1 MLYINLMQ
9 CRKIFFDIMQN
20 REIDLKIRCALV
32 LTFINEVQEK
42 IDSNDIQSIKL
53 VKDKYLNKDFI
64 KSTINDIEVYKGKTT
79 EKYINI
85 KEVIEVF
92 RDLKHIK
99 PNDILG
105 LEDAL
110 RYFWQNEDD
119 KDIYLDI
126 HKKFDEYYKEKSYE
140 FEQILV
146 YFVFRYFMKAV
157 FDYDALAKVKI
168 ALISY
173 IMIKELCVVRYLENK
188 EFTNTDMVDIAH
200 TYSKDVEHLEENIE
214 TLEELFETNDVFS
227 IEELLITILN

>member
-1 MLYINLMQ
+1 
-9 CRKIFFDIMQN
+9 MQN

-64 KSTINDIEVYKGKTT
+64 KSTINDIEVYNGKTT

-85 KEVIEVF
+85 KEVLEVF

-126 HKKFDEYYKEKSYE
+126 HKKFDEYYKAKSYE

-227 IEELLITILN
+227 IEELLITLLN